1 MQKTWYSNFSLLVKS
16 AIMELIR
23 IKYVSIIRG
32 QIMMGEWYFEYEIQ
46 VNRPG
51 LLGDIASL
59 LGMLRV
65 NIVSINGVD
74 KDRRG
79 MLLSTDNEE
88 SIQRFI
94 SIVSTMENINVTR
107 FREPKLRDRLALRHG
122 HYIPK
127 DADEK
132 NTFRFVRDELGI
144 LVDFMA
150 ELFKKEG
157 HKLIGIRGM
166 PRVGKTESIVA
177 ASVSAN
183 KRWLF
188 ISSTMIKQTVRS
200 SLMGDEFSGNNI
212 FILDGAVTR
221 RSSDERHQQ
230 LVREMMGM
238 PTIKVIEHPD
248 IFVQHSPYKLEDF
261 DYIIELRNHPDEEIT
276 YEIIEKN
283 MMSLS
288 DDFGFNF

>member
-1 MQKTWYSNFSLLVKS
+1 
-16 AIMELIR
+16 
-23 IKYVSIIRG
+23 
-32 QIMMGEWYFEYEIQ
+32 MGEWYFEYEIQ

-74 KDRRG
+74 EGYRG
-79 MLLSTDNEE
+79 MLLSTENED
-88 SIQRFI
+88 SIRRFI
-94 SIVSTMENINVTR
+94 SIVSTMENINMTR
-107 FREPKLRDRLALRHG
+107 FREPTLRDRLAMRHG
-122 HYIPK
+122 HYIPR

-150 ELFKKEG
+150 ELFKKDG

-188 ISSTMIKQTVRS
+188 ISSTMIKQTVRNT
-200 SLMGDEFSGNNI
+200 LMGDEFSGNNI

-221 RSSDERHQQ
+221 RSTDERHQQ
-230 LVREMMGM
+230 LVRELMAM
-238 PTIKVIEHPD
+238 PTIKVVEHPD
-248 IFVQHSPYKLEDF
+248 LFVQHSSYKIEDF
-261 DYIIELRNHPDEEIT
+261 DYIIELRHEPNEEIT
-276 YEIIEKN
+276 YELIEKN
-283 MMSLS
+283 NMLS
-288 DDFGFNF
+288 SRDHFGGFEF